1 MRAWHIVSSEYP
13 PDVGG
18 VSDYTRQVALALAK
32 RGCEVHVWCPP
43 SNTPRVDEGVSLH
56 EELGRFRPSDLS
68 RMADSLDAFP
78 APRRLLVQW
87 VPHGYGYRSM
97 NLWFC
102 LWLAV
107 RSAKGDVLEL
117 MVHEPFIEPNWRRV
131 HHLVM
136 AFVHRLMT
144 AVLMRAASKVWVS
157 IPAWESRLR
166 PYAMGRPL
174 DIEWLPIPSCVSE
187 SRANDAIRSTV
198 ADGAQPIVGH
208 FGSYG
213 REVSDLLAE
222 RLPAIMTSR
231 SRPTLLLIG
240 ARSEA
245 YRTALIAQHP
255 HWSSR
260 IHATGYVPPS
270 DLAGY
275 LRACDLFVQPYP
287 DGITSRRTSAM
298 ACLALGL
305 PLVTTSG
312 HLTESLWAESGAVSL
327 ASLPDAESC
336 SAAAVRLLDRPESR
350 RQLAACGQRLY
361 REHFSL
367 DRIVDAFTAE
377 ERPEVALPSCA

>member
-32 RGCEVHVWCPP
+32 RGHEVHVWCPR
-43 SNTPRVDEGVSLH
+43 SNTPRVEEGVILH
-56 EELGRFRPSDLS
+56 GEIGPFRLSDLS
-68 RMADSLDAFP
+68 RMADSLDACP
-78 APRRLLVQW
+78 SPRRLLVQW

-102 LWLAV
+102 LWLAG
-107 RSAKGDVLEL
+107 RAATGDVVEL
-117 MVHEPFIEPNWRRV
+117 MVHEPFIEANWRRV
-131 HHLVM
+131 RHLVM
-136 AFVHRLMT
+136 AFVHRVMT
-144 AVLMRAASKVWVS
+144 VVLLRAASKVWVS

-166 PYAMGRPL
+166 PYAMGRSL

-187 SRANDAIRSTV
+187 SRANDAIRSTL
-198 ADGAQPIVGH
+198 ADGTHPIVGH

-213 REVSDLLAE
+213 HEVSELLTE
-222 RLPAIMTSR
+222 RLPTIMSSR

-240 ARSEA
+240 ARGEA
-245 YRTALIAQHP
+245 YRDALIAQHP
-255 HWSSR
+255 DWSSR

-275 LRACDLFVQPYP
+275 LRACDLIVQPYP

-305 PLVTTSG
+305 PVVTTSG
-312 HLTESLWAESGAVSL
+312 HLTESLWAGSGAVSL
-327 ASLPDAESC
+327 ASVHDAESF
-336 SAAAVRLLDRPESR
+336 SAAAVRLLDVPESR
-350 RQLAACGQRLY
+350 RQLASLGQRLY

-367 DRIVDAFTAE
+367 DRIIDALTAH
-377 ERPEVALPSCA
+377 ERAEVALPSCA